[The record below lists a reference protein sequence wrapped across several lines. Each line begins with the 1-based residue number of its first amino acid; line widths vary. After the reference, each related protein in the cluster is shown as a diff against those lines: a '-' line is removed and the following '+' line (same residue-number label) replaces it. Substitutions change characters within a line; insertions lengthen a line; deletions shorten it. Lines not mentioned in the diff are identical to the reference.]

1 LWKGDNVAGRVEGK
15 VALVSGAATGI
26 GESIVH
32 LLASEGARVAVADID
47 ETRGG
52 EVAAGIRKAGNEAIF
67 IPLDVTNEES
77 WKHCIESIETQ
88 FGCLNILVNNAG
100 IAIVES
106 VDKML
111 FEDWRALMAVN
122 VDGVF
127 LGTKHAVPA
136 MRRSGGGSIVNI
148 SSILGLTG
156 LEKLSAYCASKGAVR
171 LFSKAIALE
180 CARDGS
186 GIRVN
191 SIHPGYIHTAMME
204 DTCRRDYGDIPTG
217 LSELGK
223 LHPIGRVGEP
233 EEIAAGVLYLASDES
248 KFVTGSELAIDGG
261 YSAA

>member
-1 LWKGDNVAGRVEGK
+1 VVGRVEGK

-26 GESIVH
+26 GEAIVH
-32 LLASEGARVAVADID
+32 LLASEGAQVVVADID
-47 ETRGG
+47 ETRGT
-52 EVAAGIRKAGNEAIF
+52 EVAAGVGKSSNEAIF
-67 IPLDVTNEES
+67 VPLDVTNEES
-77 WKHCIESIETQ
+77 WKHCIETAETQ

-106 VDKML
+106 VDEMSLK
-111 FEDWRALMAVN
+111 DWRAVMAVN
-122 VDGVF
+122 IDGVF

-136 MRRSGGGSIVNI
+136 MRRIGGGSIVNI

-217 LSELGK
+217 LAELGK